1 MDFRLLGKHTASVGH
16 HSSFFFWINFSEIE
30 GASFGDLFEDI
41 GESFSNLP
49 RSVFPCLLCIH
60 PVHLLYRSGN
70 HWELDTYLLSCFAR
84 QFGYDQLHVGSP
96 NAALAFEGSLVDG
109 GTSLAT
115 IL

>member
-60 PVHLLYRSGN
+60 PVHLLYRSGTT
-70 HWELDTYLLSCFAR
+70 ES
-84 QFGYDQLHVGSP
+84 
-96 NAALAFEGSLVDG
+96 
-109 GTSLAT
+109 
-115 IL
+115 